1 MNIMVTGA
9 NGGYGKLALQHL
21 LKLAPQD
28 VKLFALVRKE
38 EYAQAWREQGV
49 EVRIGDYADADSM
62 IKALQGIDRLLF
74 VSVPTPNIQQNVVEA
89 AKINGVKFIAY
100 TSIFGVDGEKGGLE
114 INHGQTE
121 AWIRQS
127 GIAHTFLRN
136 NWYLEV
142 HEELAKFAHKTGKFY
157 HYAGD
162 KPISGALKTDYAEAG
177 AKVILSDFKREII
190 NLTGKPYTYAEF
202 AQALSEVYQQ
212 AFDVQDKSREEVE
225 KWLDDENV
233 TGVPRFIITT
243 YQNITAKG
251 NNGEEFADPSEFEE
265 ILGRKLPSLADAL
278 RTFLVQ
284 K

>member
-21 LKLAPQD
+21 LKLAPTG

-62 IKALQGIDRLLF
+62 VKALQGIDRLLF
-74 VSVPTPNIQQNVVEA
+74 VSVPMPNIQQNVVEA

-114 INHGQTE
+114 INHKQTE
-121 AWIRQS
+121 QWIHDS

-136 NWYLEV
+136 NWYFEV
-142 HEELAKFAHKTGKFY
+142 HEELAKLAHRTGKLY

-162 KPISGALKTDYAEAG
+162 KLISGALKTDYAEVG
-177 AKVILSDFKREII
+177 AKVILGEFNREII

-202 AQALSEVYQQ
+202 GQALSEVYNEPLDIQSM
-212 AFDVQDKSREEVE
+212 SREQVE
-225 KWLDDENV
+225 KWLDDEQV
-233 TGVPRFIITT
+233 QGLPRFIVTT

-278 RTFLVQ
+278 RTFL